1 MSWCSIW
8 LLDSFFFSQVP
19 PDQVNK
25 MNQSVDVRHP
35 FDIVHVTG
43 CIHVKVRF
51 WYNYY
56 FLLYWGNDQ
65 GQGSDFFLIGLS
77 VRLTL
82 IGILKGDIEF
92 VIQDIQTFCPNRS
105 NWNRKVY
112 FGSVQRSFVAYIK
125 RTCGQI
131 ISKLAYFVR
140 IALFSRGKIQNKIN
154 NNFTIGNYHTI
165 WSDSI

>member
-1 MSWCSIW
+1 MRTNWRLYFRNMSRCRDVAFDYWT
-8 LLDSFFFSQVP
+8 V
-19 PDQVNK
+19 
-25 MNQSVDVRHP
+25 SVDVRHP

-43 CIHVKVRF
+43 RIHVKVRF

-82 IGILKGDIEF
+82 ISILKGDIEF

-131 ISKLAYFVR
+131 ISKL
-140 IALFSRGKIQNKIN
+140 LFRP
-154 NNFTIGNYHTI
+154 
-165 WSDSI
+165 DSPIFSWENTE

>member
-8 LLDSFFFSQVP
+8 LLDSFLFSQVP

-25 MNQSVDVRHP
+25 KDQSADARHP

-43 CIHVKVRF
+43 RIHVKVRF

-56 FLLYWGNDQ
+56 FLLYWGSDQ

-125 RTCGQI
+125 RTCGQT

-140 IALFSRGKIQNKIN
+140 IALFSRGKIQNN
-154 NNFTIGNYHTI
+154 R
-165 WSDSI
+165 